1 MRWENLRTLF
11 GQHGDRS
18 IDEVHSVEP
27 RPLNEREAG
36 WIRDILQVNDEWR
49 DADIS
54 RTQVVAEGWCGEN
67 GVSWSSILQAPE
79 PENPNPKSE
88 RESVGNL
95 WINNDD
101 GSVINVQLSQFKGRL
116 QEIYV
121 LFVDTK
127 HPKRKLPETWTE
139 VSREAANL

>member
-1 MRWENLRTLF
+1 MRWENLRSLF
-11 GQHGDRS
+11 GQRGDRS
-18 IDEVHSVEP
+18 INEVHSVEP

-36 WIRDILQVNDEWR
+36 WVRDILQVNDEWR
-49 DADIS
+49 DADVS
-54 RTQVVAEGWCGEN
+54 QTKVVAEGWCGEN
-67 GVSWSSILQAPE
+67 GVSLCMILQAPE
-79 PENPNPKSE
+79 PENPKARSE

-116 QEIYV
+116 QELYV

-127 HPKRKLPETWTE
+127 NPKRKLPETWIE

>member
-27 RPLNEREAG
+27 RPLNERETG

>member
-1 MRWENLRTLF
+1 MRWENLRSLF
-11 GQHGDRS
+11 GQRGDPW

-36 WIRDILQVNDEWR
+36 WVRDILQVNDEWR
-49 DADIS
+49 DADVS
-54 RTQVVAEGWCGEN
+54 QTKVVAEGWCGEN
-67 GVSWSSILQAPE
+67 GVSLSMILQAPE
-79 PENPNPKSE
+79 PENHNAKSE

-95 WINNDD
+95 WINTDD
-101 GSVINVQLSQFKGRL
+101 GSVINVQLSQFKDRL

-127 HPKRKLPETWTE
+127 NPKRKLPETWTE
-139 VSREAANL
+139 V

>member
-1 MRWENLRTLF
+1 MRWENLRSLF
-11 GQHGDRS
+11 WQRDDRP
-18 IDEVHSVEP
+18 IDEVHSTEP
-27 RPLNEREAG
+27 RPFNEREAA
-36 WIRDILQVNDEWR
+36 WVRDISQINDEWR

-54 RTQVVAEGWCGEN
+54 QTKVVAEGWCGKN
-67 GVSWSSILQAPE
+67 GVSCSSILQAPK
-79 PENPNPKSE
+79 PENPNLRSE

-95 WINNDD
+95 WINVDD

-116 QEIYV
+116 QEISV

-127 HPKRKLPETWTE
+127 HPKRKLPGTWTE

>member
-1 MRWENLRTLF
+1 MSWENIVEHFR
-11 GQHGDRS
+11 GQGAS
-18 IDEVHSVEP
+18 TDEVQEIEP
-27 RPLNEREAG
+27 RSPSEREAG
-36 WIRDILQVNDEWR
+36 WLRDILQVNDEWR
-49 DADIS
+49 DADVS
-54 RTQVVAEGWCGEN
+54 QTKVVAEGWCGKN

-79 PENPNPKSE
+79 PENPNLKSK

-95 WINNDD
+95 WIYVDD
-101 GSVINVQLSQFKGRL
+101 GSVINVQLSQFEGRL
-116 QEIYV
+116 QELYV